1 MGRLRL
7 INDRDKTNV
16 TDRKVVKSNVFVAFC
31 MKFVK
36 KDSNEAD
43 CYKLILYY
51 DSVMIDL
58 CL

>member
-16 TDRKVVKSNVFVAFC
+16 TDRKVVKSNDFVAFC

-43 CYKLILYY
+43 CYKLILY
-51 DSVMIDL
+51 ITTA
-58 CL
+58 

>member
-43 CYKLILYY
+43 CYELILYI
-51 DSVMIDL
+51 MTA
-58 CL
+58 